1 MSIPNDATVGIL
13 NVQLRADVSAYTAA
27 MNAAVADIK
36 KIGDALQR
44 DLEPRQKAINA
55 AVRDFLGADQIRR
68 AQEYTDAVKKLGDV
82 SRASEA
88 EQRTITKA
96 VSDSLDTYKRLGES
110 APAALTNLRK
120 ATTDAVQP
128 AETLHASFLSMT
140 ASFISAQAVI
150 GIAKTTFGVLTD
162 AIKDSITAANEA
174 EHAHAQVTAA
184 LRAQGQAT
192 PRVIDAY
199 GQYATALQK
208 TTTYQDDALE
218 GAEALLVTV
227 GNVMPKDMNRALEAV
242 TNLAAGMNID
252 LTSAAQN
259 VAKAAEGNVGSL
271 RKMGVEV
278 DASKVKAQGFGAV
291 LDAINDKFAGQA
303 AAIAGTYEGR
313 LTQLAN
319 TWNNV
324 QESVGRAITTNQTV
338 LDLLDAINGTIDT
351 NTKEL
356 NQNIAVNQAIS
367 EAVILSVRAFAE
379 LAHAIDLVQTG
390 GSGFMITLRNMG
402 ASLGNIGIAALE
414 AGKSLVFLT
423 GGGPS
428 ATKRYDEM
436 IRPLRDAVAELGQRN
451 EATTERSVTLGMA
464 FDEIRG
470 RADALAKQLENTRGQ
485 TRQLTE
491 ALGGVGNPPGGGLS
505 GTLDAL
511 SEHDKLF
518 GLDLINRAKALVA
531 ALGDVGNV
539 TQLTTHTQ
547 QDLWSATNQAL
558 DVYRRLGIEAPAAI
572 RHVHDALSPLV
583 GDIAALNANFAKLID
598 TNPAHRFNG
607 LPPAVPILQDPTP
620 PRPRPVVDFR
630 FSTIA
635 NQRLSD
641 LVRPGGNTGAQ
652 DWLAKSGFASVGL
665 GAPPSA
671 LSSYADALKQS
682 FSGKAFGDDLAKAI
696 MGAIQGGGNVGD
708 AAGSLIGSELGSS
721 ASKAFG
727 SGLQGALGKT
737 VGGAVAASLPA
748 IGALLG
754 PLAGKLIDKIVSIFT
769 GGEGAKAND
778 LRDQL
783 KAKFGDAAGAGLQ
796 AAVEALGDVPGLQAA
811 YDRFMHAGT
820 QKDVQGSFDALNKVI
835 GATNDTLTKYGLSLD
850 DLKTPQQQFG
860 DALKDVF
867 TLQGVGFSNDQIARG
882 MADSLNG
889 LLSVALD
896 TGQKLPSALEPYL
909 DSLAQAGRL
918 NDDLKKKI
926 LGVAD
931 PAPWQDMQTAAEK
944 YHISVDALGNGF
956 KQAKLDDTVKQLV
969 SDWKLLTEHGADANA
984 VMDGMRESVQGVID
998 DALKFGETI
1007 PDTMRPMIEK
1017 MIEAS
1022 ELTDGQGEKL
1032 TDLTKLSF
1040 SHDLSEDF
1048 QALIDK
1054 LDELIDHINGPG
1066 GLAASL
1072 ANLPQP
1078 KINWPAPPGSTVSAQ
1093 QQADYN
1099 ASIGDLSK
1107 GSWIGKQWVLNTP
1120 QMAGGGVV
1128 LPRPGGTLVNMA
1140 EKGYPETILP
1150 GDWSALVA
1158 SAGRMPNF
1166 GASLAGVGI
1175 SSLDAGLAGGKALG
1189 LTIKIEPSDVLI
1201 DGARAGRVLWKPMVE
1216 DLQRRG
1222 VTR

>member
-1 MSIPNDATVGIL
+1 MSESATVGIL
-13 NVQLRADVSAYTAA
+13 NVQLRADVAAFTAA
-27 MNAAVADIK
+27 MNAAMADIK

-44 DLEPRQKAINA
+44 DLEPRQRAVNA
-55 AVRDFLGADQIRR
+55 
-68 AQEYTDAVKKLGDV
+68 
-82 SRASEA
+82 
-88 EQRTITKA
+88 A

-120 ATTDAVQP
+120 ATADAVQP
-128 AETLHASFLSMT
+128 AEALHTSFLNMT

-150 GIAKTTFGVLTD
+150 GIVKTTFGVLTD
-162 AIKDSITAANEA
+162 AVKDSITAANEA

-192 PRVIDAY
+192 PSVIDAY

-252 LTSAAQN
+252 LTSAAEN

-278 DASKVKAQGFGAV
+278 DASKVKAQGFGVV

-356 NQNIAVNQAIS
+356 NQNATVNNLVSDAV
-367 EAVILSVRAFAE
+367 VLSVRAYSE
-379 LAHAIDLVQTG
+379 LIGAIDLAQRAGLEFRTVIESTT
-390 GSGFMITLRNMG
+390 SELANY
-402 ASLGNIGIAALE
+402 GIVALQ
-414 AGKSLVFLT
+414 AGKALLFLS
-423 GGGPS
+423 GNAG
-428 ATKRYDEM
+428 ATQPYDEM
-436 IRPLRDAVAELGQRN
+436 IGNLRLSIVLLNADSQLAAQHSREVSGELDKMR
-451 EATTERSVTLGMA
+451 T
-464 FDEIRG
+464 
-470 RADALAKQLENTRGQ
+470 RADALATQLESTRGQ
-485 TRQLTE
+485 TRQLAD
-491 ALGGVGNPPGGGLS
+491 ALGGSGVGGGGGAAGGLAGS
-505 GTLDAL
+505 LDKLAENWATASYSIAQSIRFQKEQYAAATDDAL
-511 SEHDKLF
+511 AAVNAYLQMQSLVRH
-518 GLDLINRAKALVA
+518 GLGGVPLPQAVS
-531 ALGDVGNV
+531 
-539 TQLTTHTQ
+539 LT
-547 QDLWSATNQAL
+547 
-558 DVYRRLGIEAPAAI
+558 AP
-572 RHVHDALSPLV
+572 RFLSL
-583 GDIAALNANFAKLID
+583 GDIA
-598 TNPAHRFNG
+598 
-607 LPPAVPILQDPTP
+607 
-620 PRPRPVVDFR
+620 
-630 FSTIA
+630 S
-635 NQRLSD
+635 
-641 LVRPGGNTGAQ
+641 PGGPDDPFRGMPKATPSGEFINQ
-652 DWLAKSGFASVGL
+652 DFKT
-665 GAPPSA
+665 A
-671 LSSYADALKQS
+671 LSAT
-682 FSGKAFGDDLAKAI
+682 FTGKGFGDDLAKAI

-708 AAGSLIGSELGSS
+708 AAGSLIGNELGSS

-754 PLAGKLIDKIVSIFT
+754 PLAGKLVDKIVNIFT

-796 AAVEALGDVPGLQAA
+796 AAVESLGNVPGLQAA

-835 GATNDTLTKYGLSLD
+835 GDTNDTLTKYGLSLD

-889 LLSVALD
+889 LLSVAVD

-909 DSLAQAGRL
+909 DSLAQAGLL

-926 LGVAD
+926 LGLPDPVPWEKMQSDAESLGIDISQLGDKFNNARWSSIVAD
-931 PAPWQDMQTAAEK
+931 AGDKFTFLTQNATDAAVVIAGIDTNTGGVKDAIEGLVRSSEK
-944 YHISVDALGNGF
+944 FG
-956 KQAKLDDTVKQLV
+956 
-969 SDWKLLTEHGADANA
+969 TEIPANA
-984 VMDGMRESVQGVID
+984 
-998 DALKFGETI
+998 
-1007 PDTMRPMIEK
+1007 RPMIEAL
-1017 MIEAS
+1017 ERAG
-1022 ELTDGQGEKL
+1022 ELTDDNGEKL
-1032 TDLTKLSF
+1032 TDLTKLTF
-1040 SHDLSEDF
+1040 GKDLSEDF
-1048 QALIDK
+1048 QTLIDK
-1054 LDELIDHINGPG
+1054 LDEFIDHINGPG

-1072 ANLPQP
+1072 VNLPQP
-1078 KINWPAPPGSTVSAQ
+1078 KINWPSPPGSTVSPE
-1093 QQADYN
+1093 QQAAYD
-1099 ASIGDLSK
+1099 ASKASGTGGYQL
-1107 GSWIGKQWVLNTP
+1107 GGQWVFGSPGDPSLNEPAP

-1128 LPRPGGTLVNMA
+1128 FPRPGGTLVNVA

-1150 GDWSALVA
+1150 GNWSALVA
-1158 SAGRMPNF
+1158 EADRMPNF
-1166 GASLAGVGI
+1166 ASAMAGVGI
-1175 SSLDAGLAGGKALG
+1175 SSIDTGRPVNLG
-1189 LTIKIEPSDVLI
+1189 QAI
-1201 DGARAGRVLWKPMVE
+1201 DGNGGGTIEFYLDTDRMAYALVPKWPRAR
-1216 DLQRRG
+1216 QRYG
-1222 VTR
+1222 LKAN